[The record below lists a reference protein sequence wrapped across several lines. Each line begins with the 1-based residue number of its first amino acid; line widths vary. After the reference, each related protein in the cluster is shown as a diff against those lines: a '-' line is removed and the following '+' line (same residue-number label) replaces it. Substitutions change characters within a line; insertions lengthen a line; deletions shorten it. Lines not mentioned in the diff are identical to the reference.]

1 MKKELNFA
9 VSDSSAIP
17 YDLDTYRFLCSHSIF
32 STKINVNYL
41 PSIGDLFGYS
51 IKQIPLQKVFDTA
64 MKKTQSFWINPEDNT
79 FKITFKDKDCFV
91 LVGSLSKES
100 KEKLKKI
107 ETAWRNF
114 FARWGYHSS
123 FMYDETQTRCKMTI
137 RYEFSS
143 QPEIKIAEEPEQQ
156 KLDVKMILGGVL
168 EVSIMKYDDKE
179 YIHIEDAFAKKTL
192 YNLRL
197 SVVDS
202 GMIAKL
208 IDIANASSK

>member
-17 YDLDTYRFLCSHSIF
+17 YDLDTYQFLCSHSIF

-41 PSIGDLFGYS
+41 PSIGDLFGCS

-64 MKKTQSFWINPEDNT
+64 MKKTQSFWTSPEDT
-79 FKITFKDKDCFV
+79 VSKILFKDKDCFV
-91 LVGSLSKES
+91 LVAALSKEN

-114 FARWGYHSS
+114 FTRWGYHSS

-143 QPEIKIAEEPEQQ
+143 QPEIKIAEEVEQH
-156 KLDVKMILGGVL
+156 KTDAKMILGGVL
-168 EVSIMKYDDKE
+168 EVSIMEYDGKE
-179 YIHIEDAFAKKTL
+179 YIHIEDTFAKKTL
-192 YNLRL
+192 YNLHL
-197 SVVDS
+197 NVIDS

-208 IDIANASSK
+208 VDIANASSR